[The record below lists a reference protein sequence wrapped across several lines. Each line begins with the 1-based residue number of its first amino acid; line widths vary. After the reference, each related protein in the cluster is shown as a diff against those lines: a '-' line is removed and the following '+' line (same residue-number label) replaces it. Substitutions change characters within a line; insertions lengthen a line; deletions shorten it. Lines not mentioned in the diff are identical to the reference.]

1 MIWRIEMFGGLRA
14 IRGDCV
20 VRQFSTRRTA
30 SLLACLAFYPD
41 RSHSRDILAEQLWP
55 NEEENAVRNRL
66 RQALTSLRHILE
78 PDGLQTG
85 AVLIASRSDVRLAP
99 SSFSTDVGEFECA
112 LSEARAACGLSSRI
126 DLLERAVSLYGQGL
140 LPDYSD
146 EWVCQERIRLEEAH
160 TQALTLLT
168 EARRTSGDSAG
179 AIEAARRL
187 VEMDLLREEF
197 HLLLI
202 RCFFAAG
209 RVSDAIKQFRLMEK
223 QLEEELG
230 EKPSEETLRHFM
242 EMKQNIYPPP
252 ASGVFNN
259 PLTAAPGQNMQN
271 DIEPEGG
278 AVPLDSPYYIVRP
291 VDEQLRAAIGR
302 RDSIIRVKGPR
313 QTGKSSLLARGL
325 EAAKQQNIRCVI
337 CDLQKLTSPQLAT
350 ADSLLL
356 ALADNM
362 VEQLG
367 LGIDVYANWDAAR
380 GWNVNFE
387 RILRREILDRLDAP
401 LVWALDEIDRLFGM
415 PYSSEVFGLF
425 RSWHNERTFNPDGP
439 WQKLTIAIAY
449 ASEAHLFI
457 PDLNQSPFNV
467 GIRLLLE
474 DFAPAEVAEVN
485 RRYHSLLSSEEI
497 EQCYALVG
505 GNPYL
510 VRLAIHAMLSRG
522 LSLPELEAETERP
535 DGLFSDHLRRVVA
548 TVKQDRHLYE
558 AVRSMLRG
566 EPCPSADSFYR
577 LHSAGLISGNNERE
591 ARPRCE
597 IYRRALEKWLL

>member
-14 IRGDCV
+14 IRGDRV

-55 NEEENAVRNRL
+55 NEEEDAVRNRL
-66 RQALTSLRHILE
+66 RQALTSLRRILE
-78 PDGLQTG
+78 PEGLQTG
-85 AVLIASRSDVRLAP
+85 AVLITNRSDVRLAP
-99 SSFSTDVGEFECA
+99 SSFTSDVGEFETA
-112 LSEARAACGLSSRI
+112 LSEARTTSDQSSRI
-126 DLLERAVSLYGQGL
+126 ELLEHAVSLYGQGL

-160 TQALTLLT
+160 NRALILLV
-168 EARRTSGDSAG
+168 EARRIIGDSTG

-187 VEMDLLREEF
+187 VDIDCLREEF
-197 HLLLI
+197 HLQLI
-202 RCFFAAG
+202 RCFLAGG

-223 QLEEELG
+223 QLQDELG

-242 EMKQNIYPPP
+242 EMKQNIYPPSP
-252 ASGVFNN
+252 SGFFNT

-291 VDEQLRAAIGR
+291 VDEQFRTAISR

-325 EAAKQQNIRCVI
+325 EEAKRQGVRCVI
-337 CDLQKLTSPQLAT
+337 CDLQKLTSAQLAS

-356 ALADNM
+356 ALSDIM

-367 LGIDVYANWDAAR
+367 LNFDVYANWNAAR

-439 WQKLTIAIAY
+439 WQKLTIGIAY

-457 PDLNQSPFNV
+457 TDLNQSPFNV
-467 GIRLLLE
+467 GTRLLLE
-474 DFAPAEVAEVN
+474 DFTLAEVAEVN
-485 RRYHSLLSSEEI
+485 RLYHSPLSPEEI
-497 EQCYALVG
+497 GQCCALVG

-510 VRLAIHAMLSRG
+510 VRLALHAMLSHG
-522 LSLPELEAETERP
+522 LSLPELESETERP
-535 DGLFSDHLRRVVA
+535 DGLFSDHLRRIVA
-548 TVKQDRHLYE
+548 TVKRETRLYE
-558 AVRSMLRG
+558 AMCSILRG